1 MDIYSFHGRDGIA
14 EKAGYRLDIHTRR
27 QEPGGVGMA
36 EVVHSVTWENT
47 PHDGREPFPMP
58 VSRESAMEVQDAMFA
73 VFIQGTKE
81 AGRSRDCAAGV
92 LRFHPTDTELILPDT
107 GELLIEC
114 DLMGLE
120 IDIPHSESQHFPD
133 AGASVCGNV
142 HENP

>member
-1 MDIYSFHGRDGIA
+1 MDIYSFNGSDGIA
-14 EKAGYRLDIHTRR
+14 EKASYRLDIHTGR

-47 PHDGREPFPMP
+47 PHDGREPFPVP

-133 AGASVCGNV
+133 TGARVCGNV
-142 HENP
+142 HEDP